1 MQSGYYLSG
10 HQLERAI
17 RIARYDA
24 DLPAG
29 GDAITTCT
37 GGLNW
42 YGDGH
47 RLKLMLNL
55 VHERYG
61 RNVQEVSGEPAHTT
75 VQLMN
80 QVYF

>member
-10 HQLERAI
+10 HQLEPAI

-37 GGLNW
+37 GG
-42 YGDGH
+42 
-47 RLKLMLNL
+47 
-55 VHERYG
+55 